1 MTTAIDWTRHPF
13 LQVWVDDLPLAALL
27 DRLLRSGGLV
37 LTLNADH
44 VRLLHTDPAFLAAYR
59 TADFITVDSQY
70 IFWGL
75 RWLKRPV
82 AEKVC
87 GSDLVP
93 AFLAHTR
100 ADPAVKVFLLGAA
113 PGVAE
118 RAAQRI
124 NARAG
129 REQVV
134 GHFGPSMNFVNDPAE
149 VGDALRRIGD
159 SGANVLMVG
168 LGAPKQE
175 VWLARHRA
183 ALPGVRVFMGV
194 GATID
199 YEAGH
204 VRRAPPA
211 WRQCGMEWL
220 YRVLTEPRR
229 YAWRYVLNTQ
239 LAWWLLREKLRGP
252 RPTAPGA

>member
-1 MTTAIDWTRHPF
+1 MTTANDWTRHPF
-13 LQVWVDDLPLAALL
+13 LQVWVDDLSLTALL
-27 DRLLRSGGLV
+27 DRLHTRGGLV
-37 LTLNADH
+37 LTINSDH
-44 VRLLHTDPAFLAAYR
+44 VRLLHADPAFLAAYR

-93 AFLAHTR
+93 AFLARTA
-100 ADPAVKVFLLGAA
+100 ADPGVRVFLLGAA

-118 RAAQRI
+118 QAAQRI

-129 REQVV
+129 RPQVV
-134 GHFGPSMNFVNDPAE
+134 GTFGPSMNFVNDEAE
-149 VGDALRRIGD
+149 VAEALGRIHD
-159 SGANVLMVG
+159 SGANVLLVG

-175 VWLARHRA
+175 IWLARHRA
-183 ALPGVRVFMGV
+183 LLPGVRVLMGV

-211 WRQCGMEWL
+211 WRQMGLEWL
-220 YRVLTEPRR
+220 YRVVTDPRR

-252 RPTAPGA
+252 RPASAQA